1 MINIFK
7 LHQYFTALFIC
18 SFGGDS
24 SSSSSNSTTTTN
36 VDKRQVVDAGG
47 IGVSSDSSTVSV
59 NNSSLDAGA
68 ISAASSNVNNALD
81 VVKANDA
88 TNGAS
93 FSQLLSMADKLFT
106 TSANIIGKA
115 QDTTLTQVGALTTL
129 SNDQKGAVDQKTLI
143 ILGAVVAGAFAFGK
157 K

>member
-7 LHQYFTALFIC
+7 LHQYFMALFIC

-47 IGVSSDSSTVSV
+47 IGVSSDQSTVSV
-59 NNSSLDAGA
+59 TNNSLDAG
-68 ISAASSNVNNALD
+68 IVNTALD
-81 VVKANDA
+81 VVKSNDA

-106 TSANIIGKA
+106 TSSNIIGKA
-115 QDTTLTQVGALTTL
+115 QDTTLSQVGALTTL

>member
-7 LHQYFTALFIC
+7 LHQYVAALFIC

-47 IGVSSDSSTVSV
+47 IGVSSDQSTVTV
-59 NNSSLDAGA
+59 TNNALDAG
-68 ISAASSNVNNALD
+68 IVNTALD
-81 VVKANDA
+81 VVKTNDA

-93 FSQLLSMADKLFT
+93 FSQLLSMADKLFS

-143 ILGAVVAGAFAFGK
+143 ILGAVIAGAFAFGK

>member
-7 LHQYFTALFIC
+7 IHKYFAALFIC

-47 IGVSSDSSTVSV
+47 IGVSSDQSTVTV
-59 NNSSLDAGA
+59 TNNALDAG
-68 ISAASSNVNNALD
+68 IVNTALD
-81 VVKANDA
+81 VVKTNDA
-88 TNGAS
+88 TQGAS
-93 FSQLLSMADKLFT
+93 FSQLLTMADKLFS

-129 SNDQKGAVDQKTLI
+129 ANDQKGAVDQKTLI
-143 ILGAVVAGAFAFGK
+143 IMGAIVAGAFAFGK